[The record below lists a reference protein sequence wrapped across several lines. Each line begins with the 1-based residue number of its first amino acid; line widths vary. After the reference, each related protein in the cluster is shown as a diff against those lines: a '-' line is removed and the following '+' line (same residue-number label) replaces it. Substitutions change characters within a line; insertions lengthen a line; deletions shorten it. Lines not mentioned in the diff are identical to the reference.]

1 MNRFFEEIKSI
12 INTHDLIPKLISLLL
27 AVILWAHIVNT
38 QVGEV
43 TFKLPVE
50 YKNIPESLIVIEK
63 EPPLV
68 TITFKGKKDLLR
80 NINTKNIK
88 VFVNLQNPKVNKTTQ
103 YPVLLSRGELPD
115 NIEISTNKKFVTL
128 TIENKISKKLPVKVN
143 ISNKDP
149 DTFILGQPTILPPYV
164 TVSGPESIIA
174 SINVIT
180 TEPVGI
186 TSAKKNINTTV
197 SADISDFKNIKVEP
211 DSLQVKIPV
220 FNVSNLHLVK
230 VPLKLIN
237 TSGFENIKVSPSTIK
252 VYTTKS
258 SETTQPDAK
267 DFRAYIDFNSIDTS
281 LLNNQGKVSLSTRH
295 VKINYSSD
303 DKISIIEIK
312 PESINIE
319 LLKVKSND

>member
-1 MNRFFEEIKSI
+1 MNRFFEEIRNI

-43 TFKLPVE
+43 TFKIPVD
-50 YKNIPESLIVIEK
+50 YKNIPESLVVFEK
-63 EPPLV
+63 EPPLITV
-68 TITFKGKKDLLR
+68 TFKGKKDLLR

-88 VFVNLQNPKVNKTTQ
+88 VFVNLQNPKVNKTAQ

-128 TIENKISKKLPVKVN
+128 TIENKISKKIPVKVK

-149 DTFILGQPTILPPYV
+149 DAFILGQPTIIPPYV
-164 TVSGPESIIA
+164 TVSGPESIIS

-180 TEPVGI
+180 TETVSI

-197 SADISDFKNIKVEP
+197 SADISDFRKIKVEP

-258 SETTQPDAK
+258 SETTHPEAK

-281 LLNNQGKVSLSTRH
+281 LLNNQGKISISTRH
-295 VKINYSSD
+295 VKINYSKD
-303 DKISIIEIK
+303 EKISIIEIK

-319 LLKVKSND
+319 LLKSID